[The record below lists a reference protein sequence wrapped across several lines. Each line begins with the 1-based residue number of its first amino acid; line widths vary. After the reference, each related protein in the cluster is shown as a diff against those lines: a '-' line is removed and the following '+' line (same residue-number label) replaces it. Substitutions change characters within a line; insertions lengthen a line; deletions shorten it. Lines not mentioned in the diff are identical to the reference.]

1 LIFWWV
7 SGMSSGTIL
16 IVLFGRV
23 RILYKILGG
32 NVLQENLL
40 VEDNSNLA
48 GYEGKSWS
56 VFNTRD
62 DTWRQTW
69 VDNQS
74 GYIEF
79 KGVLE
84 DNRKIFRTKIKVQ
97 GEKDFV
103 SQKVFYNISP
113 NSFTWDW
120 MRSEN
125 GGEDWVLL
133 WRIYYKRQE

>member
-1 LIFWWV
+1 
-7 SGMSSGTIL
+7 MSSGTIL

-69 VDNQS
+69 VD
-74 GYIEF
+74 
-79 KGVLE
+79 
-84 DNRKIFRTKIKVQ
+84 IKV
-97 GEKDFV
+97 D
-103 SQKVFYNISP
+103 IL
-113 NSFTWDW
+113 NSRGF
-120 MRSEN
+120 
-125 GGEDWVLL
+125 
-133 WRIYYKRQE
+133 

>member
-1 LIFWWV
+1 MKEKAGLYSIH
-7 SGMSSGTIL
+7 GMIPG
-16 IVLFGRV
+16 V
-23 RILYKILGG
+23 R
-32 NVLQENLL
+32 
-40 VEDNSNLA
+40 
-48 GYEGKSWS
+48 
-56 VFNTRD
+56 
-62 DTWRQTW
+62 TW

>member
-1 LIFWWV
+1 
-7 SGMSSGTIL
+7 MSSGTIL

-84 DNRKIFRTKIKVQ
+84 DNRKIFRTKI
-97 GEKDFV
+97 
-103 SQKVFYNISP
+103 NI
-113 NSFTWDW
+113 
-120 MRSEN
+120 
-125 GGEDWVLL
+125 
-133 WRIYYKRQE
+133 